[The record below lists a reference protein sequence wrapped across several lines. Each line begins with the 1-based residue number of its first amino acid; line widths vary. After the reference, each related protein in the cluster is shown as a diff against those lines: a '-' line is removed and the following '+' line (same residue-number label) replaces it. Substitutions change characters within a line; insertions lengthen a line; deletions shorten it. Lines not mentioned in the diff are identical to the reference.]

1 VKASDLRKGMLVR
14 LKKGACAFTLGE
26 QPNLELIIVPNR
38 VSNFLHTNKQYSAF
52 STDCMMYI
60 GYKPIKVANK
70 RKNQRYFLAD
80 SLVYK
85 LKNRTLRFLEPAV

>member
-1 VKASDLRKGMLVR
+1 
-14 LKKGACAFTLGE
+14 
-26 QPNLELIIVPNR
+26 
-38 VSNFLHTNKQYSAF
+38 SAF